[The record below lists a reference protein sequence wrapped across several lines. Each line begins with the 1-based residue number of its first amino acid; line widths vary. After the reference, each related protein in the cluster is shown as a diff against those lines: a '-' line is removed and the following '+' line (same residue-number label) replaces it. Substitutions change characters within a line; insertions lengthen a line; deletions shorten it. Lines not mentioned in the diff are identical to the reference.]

1 MLPKYS
7 YWLLALAAIL
17 LSRFVGMAIFPF
29 ADTTEPR
36 YAEIARLMV
45 ETGDWITPWF
55 EPGVP
60 FWGKPPLSFW
70 SQAAAIKLFGL
81 SEFALRLPSWLA
93 TIGMVYL
100 TWRLALQL
108 WGSHVARWS
117 ALIFSSMALTYVSA
131 GAVMTDAFL
140 ALGTTLS
147 LVSFCLATQEQ
158 GFAWRWLFFLGLT
171 IGLLSKGPLAAV
183 LVGIPIVLWLF
194 VSRRETQRFESAA
207 VAAGR
212 LDNRRSGTALVCFGG
227 TPDPGI
233 SGLFPR
239 RRALPPVCRARLGGG
254 SLWPCAS
261 ISAGHHLGFL
271 AHGQLPVGDTGPVY
285 AHCCHGE
292 KAIGGKTHFE

>member
-158 GFAWRWLFFLGLT
+158 GFAWRWLFFLGLA
-171 IGLLSKGPLAAV
+171 IGLLAKGPLAAV
-183 LVGIPIVLWLF
+183 LVGIPIVLWLLF
-194 VSRRETQRFESAA
+194 RGGKLSDLKALPWLRGGLITA
-207 VAAGR
+207 V
-212 LDNRRSGTALVCFGG
+212 LVLPWYVGG

-292 KAIGGKTHFE
+292 KAIGDKTQFE

>member
-158 GFAWRWLFFLGLT
+158 GFAWRWLFFLGLA
-171 IGLLSKGPLAAV
+171 IGLLAKGPL
-183 LVGIPIVLWLF
+183 
-194 VSRRETQRFESAA
+194 AA

-212 LDNRRSGTALVCFGG
+212 LDNRRSGGALVCFGG
-227 TPDPGI
+227 TQDSGVSGI
-233 SGLFPR
+233 LSR
-239 RRALPPVCRARLGGG
+239 RRTFPSVCRARLGGG
-254 SLWPCAS
+254 SLWQCAS
-261 ISAGHHLGFL
+261 ISTGHHLGFL

-292 KAIGGKTHFE
+292 KAIGDKTQFE